1 MPQPTLTDLHVNTYL
16 SNMSIGFR
24 QQELAYVASKVFP
37 NVPVPNKSDLYP
49 IYSRAD
55 WNRDTMRQRAPGTE
69 SVGGGWDVTNATFVA
84 NVWALHKDI
93 DDQIRANSDPAFN
106 LDSDA
111 TRWLTQQS
119 MTNREVAFKNS
130 FMTSG
135 VWTTTRTGVASGAVA
150 GTSFLQWNDPAS
162 DPILDIRTFKRV
174 MQLASGG
181 YRANTAV
188 LGRTVID
195 TLLDHPDFVNRV
207 VYGGT
212 PGAPARVNMDAVAA
226 LLELDNVYVMD
237 AIINSGPEAPVS
249 LGINA
254 AESNAFI
261 SDKAVLLLYVD
272 KNVGPLTPTAGVT
285 FSWTGLLGNTANGER
300 IKSFYMDPIESTRVE
315 IESAYVLKATA
326 PDLGIWMPTA
336 VA

>member
-24 QQELAYVASKVFP
+24 QQETAYVAGKVFP
-37 NVPVPNKSDLYP
+37 NIPTPNKSDLYP

-84 NVWALHKDI
+84 AVWALHKDI
-93 DDQIRANSDPAFN
+93 DDQIRANADPAFN

-111 TRWLTQQS
+111 TRWLVQQS
-119 MTNREVAFKNS
+119 MTNREVAFKNA
-130 FMTSG
+130 FMAGS
-135 VWTTTRTGVASGAVA
+135 VWTGLQTGVASSPGA
-150 GTSFLQWNDPAS
+150 SQFLQWNDDAS
-162 DPILDIRTFKRV
+162 NPIKDIRDFKRA
-174 MQLASGG
+174 MQLVSGG
-181 YRANTAV
+181 YRGNTLV
-188 LGRTVID
+188 LGRTVLD
-195 TLLDHPDFVNRV
+195 TLLEHPTFVNRV
-207 VYGGT
+207 VYGGQN
-212 PGAPARVNMDAVAA
+212 GQPARVNFEAIAA
-226 LLELDNVYVMD
+226 LFELENVYVMD

-254 AESNAFI
+254 GESNAFI
-261 SDKAVLLLYVD
+261 SDKACLLLYVE

-285 FSWTGLLGNTANGER
+285 FSWTGLLGSTTNGER
-300 IKSFYMDPIESTRVE
+300 MKSFYMDPIESTRVE
-315 IESAYVLKATA
+315 IESAYVMKATA
-326 PDLGIWMPTA
+326 PDLGVWMPTA